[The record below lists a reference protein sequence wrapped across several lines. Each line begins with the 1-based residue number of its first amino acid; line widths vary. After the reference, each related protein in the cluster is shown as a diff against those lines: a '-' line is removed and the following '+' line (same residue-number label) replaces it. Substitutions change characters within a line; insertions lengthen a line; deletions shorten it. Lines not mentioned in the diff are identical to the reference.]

1 MFKRIDHVALH
12 VSDLTN
18 SKEFYIKHFEFKNHY
33 EQVTP
38 AGIKI
43 VYLKLGDTILELV
56 GRSDAPIN
64 GFHWCIETSKF
75 DQAVSRLKKNKVE
88 ILQQPHPTD
97 ARVEKEVGWR
107 RVVFKGPDGEQI
119 ELRG

>member
-1 MFKRIDHVALH
+1 MFKRIDHIALH
-12 VSDLTN
+12 VNDLTI
-18 SKEFYIKHFEFKNHY
+18 SKEFYIKHFEFKEHY

-38 AGIKI
+38 AGTKI

-56 GRSDAPIN
+56 GRNESPIN
-64 GFHWCIETSKF
+64 GFQWCIETTDF
-75 DQAVSRLKKNKVE
+75 DQAVSKLAKDNVE

-97 ARVEKEVGWR
+97 PRIEKEVGWR